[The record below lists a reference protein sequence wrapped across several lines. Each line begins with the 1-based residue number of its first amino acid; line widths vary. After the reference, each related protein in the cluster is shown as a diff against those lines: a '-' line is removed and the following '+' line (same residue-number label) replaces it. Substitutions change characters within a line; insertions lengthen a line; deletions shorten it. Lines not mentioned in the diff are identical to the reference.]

1 MRGANLVADALAAAG
16 VRTVFTLS
24 GNQIMPIFDACIDG
38 GIRLIHVRHEAA
50 AVYMAD
56 AWAQLTGEV
65 GIALVTAAP
74 GFANGLSP
82 LYSARASE
90 SPVVLLSGDAPLGQE
105 GWGAFQELRQIDVS
119 APLCKAAF
127 RSGEASTC
135 GDDVATAIRIARS
148 GRPGPVHL
156 ALPFDL
162 LNAEVETK
170 DSPPKHKFE
179 REQTL
184 PDPGAIEHIVETLA
198 AARHPVVLTGP
209 LLNASRAGA
218 LLERLAAA
226 LDAPVIPME
235 SPRGLRDPA
244 LGDLA
249 GVLVNVDVALSLGKV
264 IDFTLGFGKPPVF
277 APNCQFMVVDPES
290 EFLERAKRILGNS
303 LIIAHQADAA
313 AAAEVLVEAAARS
326 SKPRSEWRGKV
337 ATAISSRPDEGED
350 LSSSGRI
357 LPTTLCRAVQQVLDA
372 ADDPILICDGGEF
385 GQWAQACLSAPTR
398 IINGPAGAI
407 GGGLC
412 YAIAA
417 KINRPNATVV
427 ALMGDGTVGFHLSEF
442 ETALRCD
449 APIIAIIGH
458 DARWN
463 AEYQIQLRDY
473 GRDRLIGCELDDT
486 RYDLA
491 VAGLGGHGEHVTL
504 PDQLAGAFERAIE
517 SGLPAC
523 VNVRIEG
530 IAAPSGS
537 GH

>member
-1 MRGANLVADALAAAG
+1 MRGANLVANALAAAS

-24 GNQIMPIFDACIDG
+24 GNQIMPIFDACIDA

-56 AWAQLTGEV
+56 AWSQLTGDV
-65 GIALVTAAP
+65 GIALITAAP

-82 LYSARASE
+82 LYTARASE
-90 SPVVLLSGDAPLGQE
+90 SAVVLLSGDAPLAQE
-105 GWGAFQELRQIDVS
+105 GRGAFQELRQTEVS
-119 APLCKAAF
+119 APLCKAAI
-127 RSGEASTC
+127 RSREGTELGEDIAR
-135 GDDVATAIRIARS
+135 AIWIARS

-162 LNAEVETK
+162 LNAQVVSK
-170 DSPPKHKFE
+170 SPPAVEDFE
-179 REQTL
+179 RQWTFLDPAVSGKILKTL
-184 PDPGAIEHIVETLA
+184 TA
-198 AARHPVVLTGP
+198 AGRPLVLTGP
-209 LLNASRAGA
+209 ALNASRAGSTLQRLSQA
-218 LLERLAAA
+218 LNS
-226 LDAPVIPME
+226 PVVSME

-244 LGDLA
+244 LGDFA
-249 GVLVNVDVALSLGKV
+249 RVLPEVDVVLILGKV

-277 APNCQFMVVDPES
+277 APNCRFMVVDPES
-290 EFLERAKRILGNS
+290 EFLERAKRILGDN
-303 LIIAHQADAA
+303 LIIEHQADAD
-313 AAAEVLVEAAARS
+313 AAAEVLVEAAAQT
-326 SKPRSEWRGKV
+326 SKPRSEWCRKV
-337 ATAISSRPDEGED
+337 ATAIASRPDDTEE

-357 LPTTLCRAVQQVLDA
+357 LPAALCRVVQQVLDA

-417 KINRPNATVV
+417 KINRPDATVV

-463 AEYQIQLRDY
+463 AEFQIQLRDY
-473 GRDRLIGCELDDT
+473 GPQRLIGCELGDT

-491 VAGLGGHGEHVTL
+491 AAGLGCHGEHVTH
-504 PDQLAGAFERAIE
+504 PDELAGAFQRAIQ

-530 IAAPSGS
+530 LAAPSGS
-537 GH
+537 AH